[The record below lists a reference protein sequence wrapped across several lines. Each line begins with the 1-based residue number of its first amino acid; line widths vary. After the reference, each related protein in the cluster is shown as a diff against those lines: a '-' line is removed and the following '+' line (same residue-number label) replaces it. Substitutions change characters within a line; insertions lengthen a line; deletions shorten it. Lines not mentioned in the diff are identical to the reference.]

1 MLPPPERDLMLQAT
15 ALALEAVHGGKGG
28 PFGALVA
35 KYGRVIATGTNCVT
49 SANDP
54 TAHAE
59 IVAIRAAC
67 AALGDFRLTGCEL
80 YSSCEPCPMCLSAAF
95 WARVDRIVYAGSR
108 EDAARAGF
116 DDAFFYEQLAR
127 PPDWRKIPMTPF
139 MRESAQEAFDAWLA
153 KDDRTAY

>member
-1 MLPPPERDLMLQAT
+1 MLPPPERELMLQAT
-15 ALALEAVHGGKGG
+15 TLALEAVRSGTGG
-28 PFGALVA
+28 PFGAVIV
-35 KYGRVIATGTNCVT
+35 KGGRVVASGTNCVT
-49 SANDP
+49 TTNDP

-67 AALGDFRLTGCEL
+67 TQLGDFRLAGCEL

-108 EDAARAGF
+108 ADAARAGF

-127 PPDWRKIPMTPF
+127 PPDWRKVPMVPF
-139 MRESAQEAFDAWLA
+139 MRETAQAAFDAWLA
-153 KDDRTAY
+153 KDDRTVY